1 MKLKKCRVVDI
12 LSQLRFMM
20 SATLCT
26 LKEVTALWTLKDFP
40 VLYKNMTFIAI
51 LLKSDDFRMG
61 SLILKETLPFSPTPT
76 DKSSFFILKPKTA
89 SLSIAR

>member
-12 LSQLRFMM
+12 LSQLRLIM